1 MDLQIAALLA
11 QDGVTNGA
19 IYALLAIALVM
30 VFAVTRVILI
40 PQGEFVSYG
49 ALTLAALQSGHVPG
63 SVWLAVGLAF
73 VACVMEAV
81 ELGRSRQAARIP
93 AAMLRIAAL
102 PVAVAVLVVW
112 AAPLQWPL
120 TAQVAMTLAIV
131 APLGPLLYRVAYQP
145 VAAAPV
151 LVLLIVSVAVH
162 LAMTGL
168 ALLFFGAEGTRTPP
182 MSDARFDLAGLT
194 IPAQSLWILF
204 VAVGAIAGMAVFF
217 GRTLYGKAL
226 RATAFNRT
234 GARLV
239 GFSPNVAGRL
249 SFTLAA
255 VLGTLSGVL
264 IGPVTTLY
272 YDSGFLIGLK
282 GFVAAIIAGLASY
295 PLALAGAMLVGLLES
310 FASFWAS
317 EYKEIIVFTM
327 LIPVLL
333 WLSLT
338 LPHHEEDDQ

>member
-112 AAPLQWPL
+112 AAPWPRSGRCC
-120 TAQVAMTLAIV
+120 TA
-131 APLGPLLYRVAYQP
+131 
-145 VAAAPV
+145 
-151 LVLLIVSVAVH
+151 
-162 LAMTGL
+162 
-168 ALLFFGAEGTRTPP
+168 
-182 MSDARFDLAGLT
+182 
-194 IPAQSLWILF
+194 
-204 VAVGAIAGMAVFF
+204 
-217 GRTLYGKAL
+217 
-226 RATAFNRT
+226 
-234 GARLV
+234 
-239 GFSPNVAGRL
+239 SPTSPWPRRL
-249 SFTLAA
+249 S
-255 VLGTLSGVL
+255 
-264 IGPVTTLY
+264 
-272 YDSGFLIGLK
+272 
-282 GFVAAIIAGLASY
+282 
-295 PLALAGAMLVGLLES
+295 
-310 FASFWAS
+310 WCC
-317 EYKEIIVFTM
+317 
-327 LIPVLL
+327 
-333 WLSLT
+333 
-338 LPHHEEDDQ
+338 